1 MEVHLDDLLDKLEA
15 AHNERSLRAALRT
28 FTDRVGF
35 DYFAFLELRGRSAT
49 AFSDYPEAWQSHYL
63 SNGYSTRDPVVTTA
77 RRSMKITRWA
87 WDDPSLRRGSRDWS
101 FFHEAAAFGLRFG
114 FSIPIRVGFGGTSIL
129 AFASDRLR
137 PEKVRLAD
145 VGRAHTAVAYLH
157 LKLDQFGGADL
168 MAFTFDLS
176 PRETLCLTWAS
187 FGKTMKDTAALIGIG
202 ERTVRGYLE
211 QARDK
216 LGARDIKH
224 AIRIALENG
233 LI

>member
-1 MEVHLDDLLDKLEA
+1 MPHLDDLLDKLEA
-15 AHNERSLRAALRT
+15 AHNEKSLRAALLA

-35 DYFAFLELRGRSAT
+35 DHFAYLELRGRSAT
-49 AFSDYPEAWQSHYL
+49 AFSDYPEAWQAHYL
-63 SNGYSTRDPVVTTA
+63 ANCYSARDPVITKA
-77 RRSMKITRWA
+77 RRSMQITHWSC
-87 WDDPSLRRGSRDWS
+87 DDPCLHRGSQDWS

-114 FSIPIRVGFGGTSIL
+114 LSIPIRVGFGGTSIL
-129 AFASDRLR
+129 AFASDQFR

-145 VGRAHTAVAYLH
+145 AGRAHTAVAYLH

-176 PRETLCLTWAS
+176 PREALCLKWAS
-187 FGKTMKDTAALIGIG
+187 FGKTMKETAALIGIG

-224 AIRIALENG
+224 AVRIALENG